1 MTTFKLEYPI
11 TAPDGTVITE
21 LQLRRLKGKEMK
33 TVDVQPSDG
42 KMGAALKY
50 VALMNNLPPSVL
62 DEIDGADMLDLIG
75 EAAPF
80 LVRGIGAMQSS

>member
-1 MTTFKLEYPI
+1 MKTFPLEFPI
-11 TAPDGTVITE
+11 TAPDGEVIAE
-21 LQLRRLKGKEMK
+21 LRLRRLKGKEMK

-50 VALMNNLPPSVL
+50 VALMNGLPPSVL
-62 DEIDGADMLDLIG
+62 DEIDGADMLELIG

-80 LVRGIGAMQSS
+80 LVRGTGGMQSS